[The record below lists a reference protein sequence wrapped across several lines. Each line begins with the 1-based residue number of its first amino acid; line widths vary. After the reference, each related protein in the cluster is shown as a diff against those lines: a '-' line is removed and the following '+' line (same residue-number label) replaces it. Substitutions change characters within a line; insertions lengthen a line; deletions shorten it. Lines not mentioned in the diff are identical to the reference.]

1 MKKILRA
8 AAALALAGCM
18 MTANAFAATTF
29 RDVPSNYWGKT
40 FIDQAAAAGLVS
52 GMGDGTYG
60 VNGKLSSA
68 QFTTMVCNLI
78 CKEDVT
84 TYYNTYK
91 PAEWWRSYMAVA
103 YSKGYLKNTTVGDA
117 RIANNAW
124 STSSVNAEIS
134 RYDMAQIMI
143 NVASSQGWTLPST
156 TEVLAAQT
164 KIADWNK
171 IPDKYKSAVATAY
184 AKQYLSG
191 MDNVGTFAGEQSMTR
206 THGAVVICKLLNEN
220 KASNVIATPTFTN
233 TTKLVNG
240 DAATES
246 NVVDAL
252 KALKVEYPN
261 NTIWNLNSTY
271 RSVVLGNGTGAD
283 AFTLMLA
290 DRVFGNFSLDVS
302 EADELKPGDVVY
314 FSDRRTHVLVT
325 DVEDGDFYY
334 VGCNASGKVSWSNS
348 YAISDLTSRDTIYTR
363 YEGEGDYSSGSSDGA
378 LSNGKA
384 VTATNV
390 KALMDQFLTDKYQV
404 GDTWS
409 DNKSHKSSYF
419 KNRTVYGNEAFAYYL
434 SDYVFGDLSVEEV
447 HDYSNLQVGDV
458 VYYEDWEEYLVV
470 TKINT
475 SSFGYVGVYEE
486 EVYDGTMRY
495 NELDSYDS
503 AYTRYTDT
511 ASSGNSDGTLSNG
524 KTATSS
530 NVKALINKF
539 LTDKYQV
546 GDAWSDNKSHKSS
559 YFKNRTV
566 YGNEAFAYY
575 LSDYVFGDLEVTE
588 VYDVNDLRVGD
599 VIYYDSW
606 DEYLVIT
613 SISGDT
619 LEIVG
624 VDNEEVYEYS
634 IDVDDLDGND
644 SAWTR
649 YPDGSSSSS
658 DKLSN
663 GKAATASNVKALI
676 SKFMTDKYQSG
687 DAWDDNDSYKST
699 CFKNRTVYGN
709 EAFAY
714 YLSDYVFG
722 DLSVSEVKN
731 FNNLRVGDVI
741 YYDSW
746 DEYLVVTKVG
756 SGTIEFVGVYREEV
770 YVDTMKVNNLS
781 SSDWAYTRYPS

>member
-1 MKKILRA
+1 MKKILRV
-8 AAALALAGCM
+8 AAALALTGCM
-18 MTANAFAATTF
+18 MTANVFAATTF
-29 RDVPSNYWGKT
+29 SDVPSNYWGKT
-40 FIDQAAAAGLVS
+40 FIDQAADAGLVS

-60 VNGKLSSA
+60 INGKLSAA

-78 CKEDVT
+78 CKDDVN

-103 YSKGYLKNTTVGDA
+103 YSKGFLKNTTVGDA
-117 RIANNAW
+117 RVANNAW
-124 STSSVNAEIS
+124 SVSSVNAEIS

-143 NVASSQGWTLPST
+143 NVASSQGWSLPST

-171 IPDKYKSAVATAY
+171 IPAKYKSAVATAY

-191 MDNVGTFAGEQSMTR
+191 MDSVGTFAGEQSMTR

-220 KASNVIATPTFTN
+220 KTSNVITTPSFTN

-252 KALKVEYPN
+252 KALKAEYPN
-261 NTIWNLNSTY
+261 NTVWNMDSTY

-283 AFTLMLA
+283 ALALMLA
-290 DRVFGNFSLDVS
+290 DRVFGNFSLDTSDV
-302 EADELKPGDVVY
+302 DELKPGDVVY
-314 FSDRRTHVLVT
+314 LYDLRTHVLVT
-325 DVEDGDFYY
+325 DIDGDDFYY
-334 VGCNASGKVSWSNS
+334 VTCNSAGKISWNNTG
-348 YAISDLTSRDTIYTR
+348 AISDLSSWDVVYTR
-363 YEGEGDYSSGSSDGA
+363 YEGEGDYTSGSSDGT
-378 LSNGKA
+378 LSNGKS
-384 VTATNV
+384 VTAANV
-390 KALMDQFLTDKYQV
+390 KDLIDKFLTDKYQI

-447 HDYSNLQVGDV
+447 YDFNDLQVGDV
-458 VYYEDWEEYLVV
+458 VYYEDWKEYLVV

-503 AYTRYTDT
+503 AYTRYTDA
-511 ASSGNSDGTLSNG
+511 ASSGADDGTLSNG
-524 KTATSS
+524 KSATSS

-546 GDAWSDNKSHKSS
+546 GDTWNDSDSYKSS

-575 LSDYVFGDLEVTE
+575 LSDYVFGDLRVKT
-588 VYDVNDLRVGD
+588 VSDYADLRVGD

-606 DEYLVIT
+606 NEYLVIT

-619 LEIVG
+619 IGIVG

-634 IDVDDLDGND
+634 IDVDNLDEND

-649 YPDGSSSSS
+649 YSAGSSSGNNT
-658 DKLSN
+658 LSN
-663 GKAATASNVKALI
+663 GKTATASNVKALI

-699 CFKNRTVYGN
+699 YFKNRTVYGN

-722 DLSVSEVKN
+722 DLSVAEVKN

-741 YYDSW
+741 YYDAW
-746 DEYLVVTKVG
+746 DEYLVVTKIG
-756 SGTIEFVGVYREEV
+756 TTTIEFVGVYREKV
-770 YVDTMKVNNLS
+770 YVDTIDVDDLS
-781 SSDWAYTRYPS
+781 GSDWAYTRYPS